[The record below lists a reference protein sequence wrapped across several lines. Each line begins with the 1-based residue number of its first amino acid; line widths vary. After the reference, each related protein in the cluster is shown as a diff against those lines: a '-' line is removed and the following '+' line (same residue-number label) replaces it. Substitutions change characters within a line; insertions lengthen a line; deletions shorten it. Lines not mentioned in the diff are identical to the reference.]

1 MARIALLSLSL
12 CFAAVTFTL
21 AAGASA
27 QPAPLFDPQQLP
39 SFHGKVAFYSL
50 TPWGGVDGLI
60 LDDGSQVRIGGHLST
75 QIAALA
81 KPGDQVTVHGVK
93 ASSGGLILA
102 ASIANDAGGKPLMG
116 GGGRRESVVVQGR
129 IKAALRNG
137 RDEVDGVLLEDG
149 SQIRLRPREAAR
161 IAAQLTPGQTVY
173 ASGFGQ
179 DDALGKV
186 VMPRRIGAT
195 EADAKELVPPGTM
208 GVAHHDE
215 MSRDRVGPAGTPDA
229 GPAR

>member
-1 MARIALLSLSL
+1 M
-12 CFAAVTFTL
+12 
-21 AAGASA
+21 
-27 QPAPLFDPQQLP
+27 
-39 SFHGKVAFYSL
+39 AFYAL

-60 LDDGSQVRIGGHLST
+60 LDDGSQVRIGRHLST
-75 QIAALA
+75 QLAALVR
-81 KPGDQVTVHGVK
+81 PGDQVTVHGVK

-102 ASIANDAGGKPLMG
+102 VSIVNDAGGKPLLSG
-116 GGGRRESVVVQGR
+116 GQRASMVVQGR

-149 SQIRLRPREAAR
+149 SQVRLRPREAAR
-161 IAAQLTPGQTVY
+161 IAAQLAPGQTIY

-186 VMPRRIGAT
+186 VVPRRIGAT
-195 EADAKELVPPGTM
+195 EADAKELVPPGM
-208 GVAHHDE
+208 GMHGMMEQDGHRHGG
-215 MSRDRVGPAGTPDA
+215 MGRGRMGPADMDGPPGSPDD